1 MKIGSSTASIP
12 NPTPLLFLI
21 TATAI
26 VLWPDASGVTALLVG
41 AAIAVP
47 IAAFW
52 LSYSAIGAIV
62 ALIVAS
68 AAPRLFVEIGGLK
81 ARPEHLV
88 CGMLSISILF
98 LWKKRSQP
106 VRWIWPDYL
115 LMAYAALNLYS
126 SLFMSIEPR
135 QTIKWALQQVL
146 IILAYYFLRVLIQDR
161 AGLHK
166 AVMALLAAGAVAVT
180 YGILCFY
187 SNLIFGTEFGMTM
200 GQYGDTS
207 APYGLQYEANL
218 LGSYSG
224 ALSVMMLVMYLYE
237 RRRTFLVG
245 FALALA
251 GMAISLSRGALGATL
266 VGLAVTAFFA
276 ARKGLLTRKSGI
288 SIAKATLCAL
298 LVVLPAVIPQYTE
311 RFNTMDIG
319 EPAVDPNTLTRIV
332 QITSAFEEVLKHPLL
347 GGGTSSFQLAFDWQS
362 LGEDWED
369 QGWIG
374 NTEMRVLHDTG
385 IIGLVIFIAFL
396 ISLYRQSRRVLKV
409 ESNPELV
416 ALLASA
422 LVYCISFQ
430 ATEGTLLAFSWVH
443 LGLIGC
449 AVSIF
454 FASKPEY
461 GNKLTELPRI
471 NSE

>member
-1 MKIGSSTASIP
+1 MKIGSSSASIP

-21 TATAI
+21 TATA
-26 VLWPDASGVTALLVG
+26 VLLWPDASGVTALLVG

-52 LSYSAIGAIV
+52 LSYSAVGAII

-68 AAPRLFVEIGGLK
+68 ATPRLFVEIGGLK
-81 ARPEHLV
+81 ARPEHFV
-88 CGMLSISILF
+88 CGILCISILF

-106 VRWIWPDYL
+106 IRWIWPDYL
-115 LMAYAALNLYS
+115 LMTYAALNLFS

-146 IILAYYFLRVLIQDR
+146 VILAYFFLRVLIQDR

-166 AVMALLAAGAVAVT
+166 AVMALLAVGAATVT
-180 YGILCFY
+180 YGIICFY
-187 SNLIFGTEFGMTM
+187 SNLLFGTEFGMTI

-224 ALSVMMLVMYLYE
+224 ALAVMMLVIYLYDH
-237 RRRTFLVG
+237 RRRFLVG
-245 FALALA
+245 FVLALS
-251 GMAISLSRGALGATL
+251 GMAISLSRGALGATF
-266 VGLAVTAFFA
+266 VGLSA
-276 ARKGLLTRKSGI
+276 AALFGFKKRLLTPEVRSRLI
-288 SIAKATLCAL
+288 KATLCAL
-298 LVVLPAVIPQYTE
+298 LVVLPAVVPQYAE
-311 RFNTMDIG
+311 RFNTLDIG

-332 QITSAFEEVLKHPLL
+332 QVTSAFEEVLKHPFL

-362 LGEDWED
+362 LGEEWED

-385 IIGLVIFIAFL
+385 IVGLVIFGAFL
-396 ISLYRQSRRVLKV
+396 VSLYRRSRKVLKA

-449 AVSIF
+449 AISLF
-454 FASKPEY
+454 FASNPESE
-461 GNKLTELPRI
+461 KRI
-471 NSE
+471 SRTASG

>member
-12 NPTPLLFLI
+12 NPTPLLFLM
-21 TATAI
+21 TATA
-26 VLWPDASGVTALLVG
+26 VLLWPDASGMTALVVG

-62 ALIVAS
+62 ALIIAS
-68 AAPRLFVEIGGLK
+68 AVPRLFVEIGGLK
-81 ARPEHLV
+81 ARPEHFI
-88 CGMLSISILF
+88 CGILCISIFF

-106 VRWIWPDYL
+106 VTWIWPDYL
-115 LMAYAALNLYS
+115 LMAYAALNIFS

-146 IILAYYFLRVLIQDR
+146 IILAYFFLRVLVEDR
-161 AGLHK
+161 VSLRK
-166 AVMALLAAGAVAVT
+166 AVMALLAVGAATVA
-180 YGILCFY
+180 YGIICFY
-187 SNLIFGTEFGMTM
+187 SNLVFGTEFGMTI

-218 LGSYSG
+218 LGSTSG
-224 ALSVMMLVMYLYE
+224 ALTVMMLVMYLYDH
-237 RRRTFLVG
+237 RRRFLLG
-245 FALALA
+245 FAVAMA

-266 VGLAVTAFFA
+266 IGLSAVAVFSL
-276 ARKGLLTRKSGI
+276 KKKLLTRQLLVN
-288 SIAKATLCAL
+288 IAKAALCAL
-298 LVVLPAVIPQYTE
+298 LVVLPAVVPQYAE

-332 QITSAFEEVLKHPLL
+332 QVTSAFEEVLKHPLL

-362 LGEDWED
+362 LGEDWEA

-385 IIGLVIFIAFL
+385 IVGLVIFVAFL
-396 ISLYRQSRRVLKV
+396 VSLYRRSKKVLKV

-449 AVSIF
+449 AISIF
-454 FASKPEY
+454 FASNPEY
-461 GNKLTELPRI
+461 EKRI
-471 NSE
+471 DRTASS

>member
-21 TATAI
+21 TASALL
-26 VLWPDASGVTALLVG
+26 LWPDASGTTALLVG
-41 AAIAVP
+41 AVIAIPIAV
-47 IAAFW
+47 FW
-52 LSYSAIGAIV
+52 MSYSAVGAII
-62 ALIVAS
+62 ALIIGS
-68 AAPRLFVEIGGLK
+68 AAPRLYVEIGGLK
-81 ARPEHLV
+81 ARPEHV
-88 CGMLSISILF
+88 ICGILCISILF
-98 LWKKRSQP
+98 LRKKRSQP
-106 VRWIWPDYL
+106 IPWIWPDYL
-115 LMAYAALNLYS
+115 LMAYAALNLFS
-126 SLFMSIEPR
+126 SLFMSIDPR

-146 IILAYYFLRVLIQDR
+146 VIFAYFFLRVLVEDR

-166 AVMALLAAGAVAVT
+166 AVMALLTVGAATVT
-180 YGILCFY
+180 YGIICFY
-187 SNLIFGTEFGMTM
+187 SNLLFGTEFGMTI
-200 GQYGDTS
+200 GQYGDTP

-224 ALSVMMLVMYLYE
+224 ALAVMMLVIYLYDH
-237 RRRTFLVG
+237 RRRFLVG
-245 FALALA
+245 FALAFA
-251 GMAISLSRGALGATL
+251 GMAISLSRGALGATFI
-266 VGLAVTAFFA
+266 GLSGVAVFSI
-276 ARKGLLTRKSGI
+276 KKKLLTRQLLV
-288 SIAKATLCAL
+288 SIAKATFCAL
-298 LVVLPAVIPQYTE
+298 LVVLPAVVPQYAE

-332 QITSAFEEVLKHPLL
+332 QVTSAFDEITKHPFL

-362 LGEDWED
+362 LGEEWEE

-385 IIGLVIFIAFL
+385 IVGLVIFAAFL
-396 ISLYRQSRRVLKV
+396 VSLYRRSRKALKI

-422 LVYCISFQ
+422 LVYCVSFQ

-449 AVSIF
+449 AISIF
-454 FASKPEY
+454 VASKKSY
-461 GNKLTELPRI
+461 GNQALQGA
-471 NSE
+471 SG

>member
-21 TATAI
+21 TATA
-26 VLWPDASGVTALLVG
+26 VLLWPDASGVTALLVA

-47 IAAFW
+47 IAAIW
-52 LSYSAIGAIV
+52 LSYSAAGAII
-62 ALIVAS
+62 ALIIAS
-68 AAPRLFVEIGGLK
+68 CAPRLFVEIGGLK
-81 ARPEHLV
+81 ARPEHFV
-88 CGMLSISILF
+88 CGILCISIFF
-98 LWKKRSQP
+98 LWKKRSRP
-106 VRWIWPDYL
+106 VQWIWPDYL
-115 LMAYAALNLYS
+115 LIAYAGMNLFS

-146 IILAYYFLRVLIQDR
+146 ILLTYFFLRVLIQDR
-161 AGLHK
+161 KDLRK
-166 AVMALLAAGAVAVT
+166 AFMAVLVVGAVAVV
-180 YGILCFY
+180 YGIICFY
-187 SNLIFGTEFGMTM
+187 SNLLFRTEFGMTI
-200 GQYGDTS
+200 GQYGDTP

-218 LGSYSG
+218 LGSTSG

-237 RRRTFLVG
+237 RRRRFLVG
-245 FALALA
+245 FALAFA
-251 GMAISLSRGALGATL
+251 GMAISLSRGALGAT
-266 VGLAVTAFFA
+266 VIGLGAVAIIGL
-276 ARKGLLTRKSGI
+276 RKGLLRRQVVMNVG
-288 SIAKATLCAL
+288 KATLCAL
-298 LVVLPAVIPQYTE
+298 LVVLPAVVPQYTE

-332 QITSAFEEVLKHPLL
+332 QVSSAFEEVLKHPML

-362 LGEDWED
+362 LGEEWEE

-385 IIGLVIFIAFL
+385 IVGLVIFIGFL
-396 ISLYRQSRRVLKV
+396 VSLFRRSKRVLKLGP
-409 ESNPELV
+409 NPMLV

-430 ATEGTLLAFSWVH
+430 ATEGTLLAFPWVH

-449 AVSIF
+449 AIVVIS
-454 FASKPEY
+454 ASKVAD
-461 GNKLTELPRI
+461 GTETHQI
-471 NSE
+471 VSD

>member
-21 TATAI
+21 AATALL
-26 VLWPDASGVTALLVG
+26 LWPDASGTTALLV
-41 AAIAVP
+41 ATTIAVP
-47 IAAFW
+47 IAVFW
-52 LSYSAIGAIV
+52 MSYSALGAIV
-62 ALIVAS
+62 ALILGS
-68 AAPRLFVEIGGLK
+68 AAPRLYVEIGGLK
-81 ARPEHLV
+81 ARPEHV
-88 CGMLSISILF
+88 ACGVLCISILF
-98 LWKKRSQP
+98 LRKKRSQP
-106 VRWIWPDYL
+106 IRWIWPDYL
-115 LMAYAALNLYS
+115 LIAYAALNLFS

-146 IILAYYFLRVLIQDR
+146 VILAYFFLRVLVEDR
-161 AGLHK
+161 ASLRK
-166 AVMALLAAGAVAVT
+166 AVMALLTVGAATVV
-180 YGILCFY
+180 YGIICFY
-187 SNLIFGTEFGMTM
+187 SNLLFGTEFGMTI
-200 GQYGDTS
+200 GQYGDNP

-224 ALSVMMLVMYLYE
+224 ALAVMMLVIYLYDH
-237 RRRTFLVG
+237 RRRFLVG
-245 FALALA
+245 FAVALS
-251 GMAISLSRGALGATL
+251 GMAISLSRGALGATCI
-266 VGLAVTAFFA
+266 GLTAVAVFSL
-276 ARKGLLTRKSGI
+276 KKKLLTRQLLAG
-288 SIAKATLCAL
+288 IAKATLCAL
-298 LVVLPAVIPQYTE
+298 LIVLPAVAPQYIE

-332 QITSAFEEVLKHPLL
+332 QVSSAFDEVLKHPFM

-362 LGEDWED
+362 LGEEWEE

-385 IIGLVIFIAFL
+385 IVGLVVFVAFL
-396 ISLYRQSRRVLKV
+396 VILYRRSRKVLKS

-449 AVSIF
+449 AISIF
-454 FASKPEY
+454 FASENGY
-461 GNKLTELPRI
+461 GKEARQGA
-471 NSE
+471 SG

>member
-21 TATAI
+21 TAT
-26 VLWPDASGVTALLVG
+26 VVLLWPDASGVTALLVA

-52 LSYSAIGAIV
+52 LSYSAAGAIV
-62 ALIVAS
+62 ALIIAS
-68 AAPRLFVEIGGLK
+68 SAPRLFVEVGGLK
-81 ARPEHLV
+81 ARPEHFV
-88 CGMLSISILF
+88 CGILCISIFF

-106 VRWIWPDYL
+106 VQWIWPDYL
-115 LMAYAALNLYS
+115 LIAYAALNLFT

-146 IILAYYFLRVLIQDR
+146 IILTYFFLRVLIQDR
-161 AGLHK
+161 KDLRK
-166 AVMALLAAGAVAVT
+166 AFMALLVVGAVAVA
-180 YGILCFY
+180 YGIICFY
-187 SNLIFGTEFGMTM
+187 SNLLFGTEFGMTI
-200 GQYGDTS
+200 GQYGDTP

-218 LGSYSG
+218 LGSTSG
-224 ALSVMMLVMYLYE
+224 ALSVMMLIMYLYE
-237 RRRTFLVG
+237 RRRRFLVG
-245 FALALA
+245 FALAFA
-251 GMAISLSRGALGATL
+251 GMAISLSRGALGAT
-266 VGLAVTAFFA
+266 VIGLGAVAIFGL
-276 ARKGLLTRKSGI
+276 RKGLLRRQVVMNVG
-288 SIAKATLCAL
+288 KATLCAL
-298 LVVLPAVIPQYTE
+298 LVVLPAVVPQYTE

-332 QITSAFEEVLKHPLL
+332 QVSSAFEEVLKHPVL
-347 GGGTSSFQLAFDWQS
+347 GGGTSSFQLEFDWQS
-362 LGEDWED
+362 LGEEWEE

-385 IIGLVIFIAFL
+385 IVGLVIFIGFL
-396 ISLYRQSRRVLKV
+396 VSLSRRSKRVLKL
-409 ESNPELV
+409 EPNPMLI

-449 AVSIF
+449 AIVILA
-454 FASKPEY
+454 ASKAGDGKE
-461 GNKLTELPRI
+461 THQI
-471 NSE
+471 VSD

>member
-21 TATAI
+21 AATAI
-26 VLWPDASGVTALLVG
+26 LLWPDASGVTAFLVG
-41 AAIAVP
+41 AAVAVP
-47 IAAFW
+47 IAVFW
-52 LSYSAIGAIV
+52 VSYSAVGAIV
-62 ALIVAS
+62 ALIIGS
-68 AAPRLFVEIGGLK
+68 AVPRLYVEIAGLK
-81 ARPEHLV
+81 ARPEHV
-88 CGMLSISILF
+88 ICGILCISILF
-98 LWKKRSQP
+98 LRKKRSQP
-106 VRWIWPDYL
+106 IQWIWPDYL
-115 LMAYAALNLYS
+115 LMAYAALNLFS

-146 IILAYYFLRVLIQDR
+146 VILAYYFLRVLIQDR
-161 AGLHK
+161 AGLRK
-166 AVMALLAAGAVAVT
+166 AFMALLAVGVATVA
-180 YGILCFY
+180 YGIICFY
-187 SNLIFGTEFGMTM
+187 SNLLFGTEFGMTI
-200 GQYGDTS
+200 GQYGDNP

-224 ALSVMMLVMYLYE
+224 SLCVMMLVMYLYDH
-237 RRRTFLVG
+237 RRRFLVG

-251 GMAISLSRGALGATL
+251 GMAISLSRGALGATFIGL
-266 VGLAVTAFFA
+266 LAVVIFSL
-276 ARKGLLTRKSGI
+276 KKKLLTRQLLLK
-288 SIAKATLCAL
+288 IAQGTLCAL
-298 LVVLPAVIPQYTE
+298 LVVLPAVVPQYSE

-332 QITSAFEEVLKHPLL
+332 QVSSAFEEVLKHPML

-362 LGEDWED
+362 LGEEWED

-385 IIGLVIFIAFL
+385 AVGLVIFMAFL
-396 ISLYRQSRRVLKV
+396 VSLYRRSRKVLKA

-430 ATEGTLLAFSWVH
+430 ATEGTLLAFAWVH

-449 AVSIF
+449 AISIF
-454 FASKPEY
+454 FASEKVY
-461 GNKLTELPRI
+461 GKEALQGA
-471 NSE
+471 SG

>member
-21 TATAI
+21 TATA
-26 VLWPDASGVTALLVG
+26 VLLWPDASGVTALLIA

-52 LSYSAIGAIV
+52 LSYSAAGAVI
-62 ALIVAS
+62 ALIIAS
-68 AAPRLFVEIGGLK
+68 TAPRLFVEIGGLK
-81 ARPEHLV
+81 ARPEHFI
-88 CGMLSISILF
+88 CGILCISIFF
-98 LWKKRSQP
+98 LWKKRTQP

-115 LMAYAALNLYS
+115 LMAYAAINIFS
-126 SLFMSIEPR
+126 SLFRSIEPG

-146 IILAYYFLRVLIQDR
+146 IILAYFFLRVLIQDR
-161 AGLHK
+161 KDLRK
-166 AVMALLAAGAVAVT
+166 AFMAMLVVGAVAVG
-180 YGILCFY
+180 YGIICFY
-187 SNLIFGTEFGMTM
+187 SNLIFGTEFGMTIA
-200 GQYGDTS
+200 QYGDLS
-207 APYGLQYEANL
+207 APYGVQYEANL
-218 LGSYSG
+218 LGSTSG

-237 RRRTFLVG
+237 HRRRFLVG

-251 GMAISLSRGALGATL
+251 GMAISLSRGALGAT
-266 VGLAVTAFFA
+266 VIGLGVVAIFSL
-276 ARKGLLTRKSGI
+276 RKELLNRQVLANV
-288 SIAKATLCAL
+288 AKATLCSL
-298 LVVLPAVIPQYTE
+298 LVVLPAVVPQYAE

-319 EPAVDPNTLTRIV
+319 EPAMDPNTLTRVV
-332 QITSAFEEVLKHPLL
+332 QVSSAFEEVLKHPML
-347 GGGTSSFQLAFDWQS
+347 GGGTSSFQLAFDWQA
-362 LGEDWED
+362 LGEEWED

-385 IIGLVIFIAFL
+385 VVGLVIFVAFL
-396 ISLYRQSRRVLKV
+396 VSLYRRSRKVLKLGP
-409 ESNPELV
+409 NPVLV

-449 AVSIF
+449 AISVF
-454 FASKPEY
+454 FASEAEVGKEAQQIIS
-461 GNKLTELPRI
+461 G
-471 NSE
+471 